1 MLILYHYLDGFLNIQ
16 NNFLATVLV
25 AEVAYLFL
33 LQNLSSNSMKAEQPV
48 LEKSTSQVE
57 VVVDSEELKQM
68 CQSRWSSRC
77 SLSSDIERTLLA
89 DSIGKSVDLSSVQY
103 VNSLLYLTSSGSH
116 SSNSNSDGDE
126 IVDLTEPRLESF
138 SIGNDH

>member
-16 NNFLATVLV
+16 KNFLATVLV
-25 AEVAYLFL
+25 AEVASLFL

-68 CQSRWSSRC
+68 CQRRWSARC